1 MNAFA
6 QKNKT
11 YLIDQYAEGKST
23 YEIGKDLGVNAKR
36 VQRALQ
42 SLGVVLRSYK
52 AAQQVA
58 LKSGRSTHPTEGKT
72 LSVETKSK
80 MGRAISKYW
89 SQMSDAEKMRR
100 SEMSK
105 AQWEAMTEEQKQD
118 LYSKAAEGCRKAAKE
133 GSKMEKYIRSELQT
147 LGHSVIYHEKQLIK
161 GSNLEIDIY
170 LPDLNV
176 IIEIDGIS
184 HFEPI
189 WGQKA
194 FEKQQKADAVKS
206 GLILSIGFVM
216 LRVKQTCKTVSQVK
230 MTDTL
235 SHILEEIEKIKT
247 KFPAKGKRLIEIE
260 VN

>member
-11 YLIDQYAEGKST
+11 YLIEQYALGKST
-23 YEIGKDLGVNAKR
+23 YQIGKDLGVNAKR
-36 VQRALQ
+36 VQRALTA
-42 SLGVVLRSYK
+42 LGVTMRSYK
-52 AAQQVA
+52 DAQKVA
-58 LKSGRSTHPTEGKT
+58 LESGRSTHPTKGKK
-72 LSVETKSK
+72 LSEKTKGK

-89 SQMSDAEKMRR
+89 SQMSDAEKLRR

-105 AQWEAMTEEQKQD
+105 EQWESMSEEDKKD
-118 LYSKAAEGCRKAAKE
+118 LYSKAAEGCRRAAKE
-133 GSKMEKYIRSELQT
+133 GSKMEKFIKTELEK
-147 LGHSVIYHEKQLIK
+147 LGHNVVYHEKQLIRD
-161 GSNLEIDIY
+161 SNLEIDIY
-170 LPDLNV
+170 LPDLNIV
-176 IIEIDGIS
+176 IEIDGIS

-189 WGQKA
+189 WGVDA
-194 FEKQQKADAVKS
+194 LAKQQKADTVKS

-235 SHILEEIEKIKT
+235 SCILMEIDKIKT
-247 KFPAKGKRLIEIE
+247 KFPKKSKRLIEIE

>member
-11 YLIDQYAEGKST
+11 FLIDQYNQGKST
-23 YEIGKDLGVNAKR
+23 YQIGKELGVNAKR

-52 AAQQVA
+52 DAQKVA
-58 LKSGRSTHPTEGKT
+58 LDSGRSTHPTKGKK
-72 LSVETKSK
+72 LSESTKSK

-89 SQMSDAEKMRR
+89 SQMSEEEKVRR
-100 SEMSK
+100 SDMSRD
-105 AQWEAMTEEQKQD
+105 QWNAMSEQEKQD

-133 GSKMEKYIRSELQT
+133 GSKMEKYIREELEK
-147 LGHSVIYHEKQLIK
+147 LGHNVIYHEKKLIRD
-161 GSNLEIDIY
+161 SNLEIDIY

-176 IIEIDGIS
+176 VIEIDGIS

-189 WGQKA
+189 WGEAA
-194 FEKQQKADAVKS
+194 FKKQQKADTVKS

-235 SHILEEIEKIKT
+235 SCILDEIEKIKT
-247 KFPAKGKRLIEIE
+247 KFPEKNKRLIEIE